1 MYWSHEKTIPF
12 TNCLPMFEPLVDH
25 QEPLVLDSAVVELV
39 HQKLSDNQ
47 VKRGLSVKVQDKD
60 WFTRAERVL
69 DSFS

>member
-1 MYWSHEKTIPF
+1 
-12 TNCLPMFEPLVDH
+12 MFEPLVDH

-47 VKRGLSVKVQDKD
+47 VERGLGVKVEDKD

-69 DSFS
+69 DSFSYHGVFRQGHFG